1 MDSSLPRTKKEL
13 AALWGKIDSGAFLF
27 NRINRLTQTFT
38 YLLGTLLL
46 VTIAAADYYSH
57 VELMISPF
65 YALPCLLVDWRIGRS
80 PALVYGLLASALQ
93 CLIGTFGGHPYSSNV
108 FFYWD
113 IVVNLLFYGFLIWLV
128 AKLRIALE
136 MERALSRVDFL
147 TKLANRKTF
156 QESLEIETRRCLRY
170 GHILTVV
177 LIDCDDFTG
186 LIDERGFSTG
196 DMLLGSVADMVTE
209 SFRTTDFM
217 ARTGSNEFALILSET
232 PYANSAVK
240 LKKFH
245 QQLELATLARGWPV
259 TFSIACVA
267 YGSVPDTAA
276 RVLDDARSLLRQIKQ
291 TGKNRFEQRIFAAD
305 VHITATAVDPGPGR
319 SSASAAPSLNK
330 ENSGLEGQLQ
340 SAQ

>member
-1 MDSSLPRTKKEL
+1 MDSSLPWTKKEL
-13 AALWGKIDSGAFLF
+13 AVLWGKIDSGAFLF
-27 NRINRLTQTFT
+27 NRINRLTESFT

-46 VTIAAADYYSH
+46 VVIAAADYYSH
-57 VELMISPF
+57 VELMLSPF
-65 YALPCLLVDWRIGRS
+65 YALPCLLVDWRIGRT
-80 PALVYGLLASALQ
+80 PALIYGLFASAIQ
-93 CLIGTFGGHPYSSNV
+93 CLIGTFGGHPYSSDM

-113 IVVNLLFYGFLIWLV
+113 ILVNLLFYSFLIWVV

-136 MERALSRVDFL
+136 MERAISRVDFL

-186 LIDERGFSTG
+186 LIHERGFSTG

-232 PYANSAVK
+232 PYENSASK

-267 YGSVPDTAA
+267 YGHVADSAA
-276 RVLDDARSLLRQIKQ
+276 TVLEDARTLLRQIKQ
-291 TGKNRFEQRIFAAD
+291 TGKNRFEQKIFPAD
-305 VHITATAVDPGPGR
+305 AIAIAVDAGSARAR
-319 SSASAAPSLNK
+319 SHADLRSQRQDAGT
-330 ENSGLEGQLQ
+330 EGLLQ
-340 SAQ
+340 GAQ

>member
-1 MDSSLPRTKKEL
+1 MDSSLPSTKKEL
-13 AALWGKIDSGAFLF
+13 AVLWGKIDSGAFLF
-27 NRINRLTQTFT
+27 NRINRLTESFT

-46 VTIAAADYYSH
+46 VVIAAADYYSH
-57 VELMISPF
+57 VELMLSPF
-65 YALPCLLVDWRIGRS
+65 YALPCLLVDWRIGRT
-80 PALVYGLLASALQ
+80 PALIYGLLASAIQ
-93 CLIGTFGGHPYSSNV
+93 CLIGTFGGHPYSSDM

-113 IVVNLLFYGFLIWLV
+113 ILVNLLFYGFLIWVV

-136 MERALSRVDFL
+136 MERAISRVDFL

-186 LIDERGFSTG
+186 LIHERGFSTG

-232 PYANSAVK
+232 PYENSASK

-245 QQLELATLARGWPV
+245 QRLELATLARGWPV

-267 YGSVPDTAA
+267 YGHVAISAA
-276 RVLDDARSLLRQIKQ
+276 MVLEDARTLLRQIKQ
-291 TGKNRFEQRIFAAD
+291 TGKNRFEQKIFPAD
-305 VHITATAVDPGPGR
+305 AIAIAVDAGSAR
-319 SSASAAPSLNK
+319 SRAHADLSSQREDAGT
-330 ENSGLEGQLQ
+330 EGLLQ
-340 SAQ
+340 GAQ

>member
-27 NRINRLTQTFT
+27 NRVNRLTKSFT

-46 VTIAAADYYSH
+46 VTITAADYYSH
-57 VELMISPF
+57 VELMLSPF

-80 PALVYGLLASALQ
+80 PALVFGLLASAVQ
-93 CLIGTFGGHPYSSNV
+93 CLIGTFGGHPYSSNM

-113 IVVNLLFYGFLIWLV
+113 IVVNVLFYGFLIWLV

-186 LIDERGFSTG
+186 LVDERGFSTG

-232 PYANSAVK
+232 PYENSASK

-267 YGSVPDTAA
+267 YGHVAISAA
-276 RVLDDARSLLRQIKQ
+276 MVLEDARTLLRQIKQ
-291 TGKNRFEQRIFAAD
+291 TGKNRFEQKIFAAD
-305 VHITATAVDPGPGR
+305 RIAIAVDAGSARAR
-319 SSASAAPSLNK
+319 SHAD
-330 ENSGLEGQLQ
+330 SGLQKEGTGPEGLLQ
-340 SAQ
+340 GAQ